1 MQSETTSGKRINYV
15 SMCLKLHLRSTI
27 SIMVKRLKH
36 SLEYL
41 IDKSSRNKTSQA
53 EENLLNDFALN
64 EYQNSNWDETSMG
77 NSNQVSQNI
86 YEGIQLRMEKEKT
99 FKPYFKYMAAAG
111 ILFLAGLG
119 FLFKPSIANEKQL
132 TFKTSDIPKS
142 IELSDGSKIYLAAN
156 SLFQYPEKFEGNE
169 RQVSLLKGNAFFD
182 VAKDKKHPF
191 IITSGEIKTRVVGT
205 SFHIQF
211 SKSKCEVIVV
221 TGKVNVSSKG
231 QSVDLVPYEEAL
243 FSGTKLT
250 KLPVDKSLLIN
261 WYTTDITLNEA
272 TLQQVITVLQYKYGV
287 KFECENKQVLSIP
300 VTVFIEKNASLE
312 SVLKQINY
320 ITNLKFNVYDETV
333 KVN

>member
-1 MQSETTSGKRINYV
+1 
-15 SMCLKLHLRSTI
+15 
-27 SIMVKRLKH
+27 MVKRLKH

-41 IDKSSRNKTSQA
+41 IDKSTRSKTSEA
-53 EENLLNDFALN
+53 EENLLNEFALS
-64 EYQNSNWDETSMG
+64 EYQNSKWDENAMG
-77 NSNQVSQNI
+77 NSTEVSQNI
-86 YEGIQLRMEKEKT
+86 YEGIQLRMEKKKT
-99 FKPYFKYMAAAG
+99 FKPYFKYMAAAS
-111 ILFLAGLG
+111 ILFLVGLG
-119 FLFKPSIANEKQL
+119 FLFKPTVATEKQL

-156 SLFQYPEKFEGNE
+156 SLLQYPEKFEGDE
-169 RQVSLLKGNAFFD
+169 RKVSLLKGNAFFE

-191 IITSGEIKTRVVGT
+191 IIASGEIKTRVLGT
-205 SFHIQF
+205 SFHIQL

-231 QSVDLVPYEEAL
+231 QSVDLIPNEEAL
-243 FSGTKLT
+243 FSGEKLS
-250 KLPVDKSLLIN
+250 KLIVDKSLLIN
-261 WYTTDITLNEA
+261 WYTQDITLNEA

-287 KFECENKQVLSIP
+287 TFECENKQVLSIP